1 MTAVPEVTPAQ
12 EAPPAEIREAAPYS
26 ERLVLHV
33 STDARKRL
41 RLAAA
46 VEDRP
51 MGHLADEI
59 FRRELPTS
67 AELARQLHQ
76 NGEPDDDQG

>member
-1 MTAVPEVTPAQ
+1 MTIPAQ
-12 EAPPAEIREAAPYS
+12 APPADIRPAGPYDA
-26 ERLVLHV
+26 RLVLQV
-33 STDARKRL
+33 SADARKRL

-51 MGHLADEI
+51 MGHLADDI
-59 FRRELPTS
+59 LRRELPTS

-76 NGEPDDDQG
+76 NGEPDDDQH